1 MDAHLSPTVGFMPH
15 PAVLLHNA
23 TAQAAALGPSLAT
36 VPGDFADA
44 VSSHRPYLVRFARQ
58 RLRDPALIDD
68 VVQETLLAALQG
80 ADRFEHKASLRTWLT
95 GILLRR
101 IADNVRHQ
109 RRHAGPDSDAGAP
122 DADDAALAEDDDSTA
137 AGEPIDWLDPQRR
150 LEGRQFLAALADGLR
165 ALPPLAARVFALRE
179 IDGLSNEE
187 AAQQLGLTPGNSALL
202 LHRARHRLRSALSAR
217 QQVPAFA

>member
-1 MDAHLSPTVGFMPH
+1 MHTSLTPTQGPMH
-15 PAVLLHNA
+15 R
-23 TAQAAALGPSLAT
+23 AAGLRPPE
-36 VPGDFADA
+36 PGDFAEA

-58 RLRDPALIDD
+58 RLRDRALIDD

-80 ADRFEHKASLRTWLT
+80 ADRFEHRASLRTWLT

-101 IADNVRHQ
+101 IADSVRHQ
-109 RRHAGPDSDAGAP
+109 RRHVAADGNAASAEADDGAGPG
-122 DADDAALAEDDDSTA
+122 DDSPA
-137 AGEPIDWLDPQRR
+137 AAEPIDWLDPQRR
-150 LEGRQFLAALADGLR
+150 LEGRQFLAALADGLK

-202 LHRARHRLRSALSAR
+202 LHRARLRLRNALAKR
-217 QQVPAFA
+217 QHAPAFA

>member
-1 MDAHLSPTVGFMPH
+1 MDISPLSVTPLMERP
-15 PAVLLHNA
+15 A
-23 TAQAAALGPSLAT
+23 TALPAE
-36 VPGDFADA
+36 PGDFAAA

-58 RLRDPALIDD
+58 RLRDSALIDD

-80 ADRFEHKASLRTWLT
+80 EQRFERKASLRTWLT

-101 IADNVRHQ
+101 IADSVRLQ
-109 RRHAGPDSDAGAP
+109 RRHVSNYGDEASDAEEGSGI
-122 DADDAALAEDDDSTA
+122 DDHHSGPA
-137 AGEPIDWLDPQRR
+137 EPIDWFDPQRR
-150 LEGRQFLAALADGLR
+150 LEGRQFLAALADGLK

-187 AAQQLGLTPGNSALL
+187 AAQRLGLTPGNSALL
-202 LHRARHRLRSALSAR
+202 LHRARHRLRAALQAR